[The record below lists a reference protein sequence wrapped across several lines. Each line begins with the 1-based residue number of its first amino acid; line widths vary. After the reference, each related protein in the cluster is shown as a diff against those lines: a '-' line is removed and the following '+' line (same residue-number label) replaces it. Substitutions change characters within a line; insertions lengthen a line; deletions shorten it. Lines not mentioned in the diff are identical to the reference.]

1 MKRNESIDSWVFVV
15 GFSYTVLLDSLSH
28 WRAIDGF
35 QAVAFHER
43 ICVLGEKIFYF
54 NMYSGFE

>member
-1 MKRNESIDSWVFVV
+1 MKRNESVDSWIFVV

-35 QAVAFHER
+35 QAVAFHEQ
-43 ICVLGEKIFYF
+43 ICVLVFSF
-54 NMYSGFE
+54 NMDSGFE